1 MRLEGLVREVEEL
14 LRGPVRVLEDLSF
27 SNRALVAR
35 LAVGESTVVAKRP
48 HRETAFR
55 NELEAL
61 RILPESA
68 RAALVTAGVHTIV
81 MEDLGSGPS
90 LADLLLDND
99 QVAAETALFGW
110 ASTLGAALAPT
121 LRYGAGVAPENLE
134 GGLDQLCGFAAD
146 LGVAAPSEVR
156 ADVDR
161 ISMLLA
167 KPGPWLA
174 FCPGDTCPDNNR
186 VYADGS
192 VRLFDFEH
200 AGWRHASMEAA
211 YCRAPFCTCWCV
223 AGLPIGM
230 TDQMEQAFMES
241 LSPPDRERFSDAV
254 GVAAVGYM
262 IATFGYFRQHV
273 MNDSPVGPRDR
284 APCTGRQYLYSRL
297 EMIVRDGQLP
307 ALVEFADRLAL
318 AMRRRWP
325 ETAALARYP
334 AFR

>member
-14 LRGPVRVLEDLSF
+14 LPGPVRVLEDLSF

-48 HRETAFR
+48 HREAAFR

-61 RILPESA
+61 TVLPERV
-68 RAALVTAGVHTIV
+68 RAALVAAGAQTIV

-90 LADLLLDND
+90 LADLLLGDD
-99 QVAAETALFGW
+99 PVAAETALMAW

-121 LRYGAGVAPENLE
+121 LRDGEGTGLENLQD
-134 GGLDQLCGFAAD
+134 GLDQLCGFAAD
-146 LGVAAPSEVR
+146 LGIAAPSEVR

-161 ISMLLA
+161 ISALLA
-167 KPGPWLA
+167 EPGPWLA

-192 VRLFDFEH
+192 VRLFDFER
-200 AGWRHASMEAA
+200 AGWRHAAMEAA

-223 AGLPIGM
+223 AGLPTGL
-230 TDQMEQAFMES
+230 TDQMEQTFVES
-241 LSPPDRERFSDAV
+241 LSPPDRDRFTNAV
-254 GVAAVGYM
+254 GVAAVGYTL
-262 IATFGYFRQHV
+262 ATFGFFRQYV
-273 MNDSPVGPRDR
+273 MNDSPVGPPDR
-284 APCTGRQYLYSRL
+284 APSTGRQYLYSRL
-297 EMIVRDGQLP
+297 EMIMRDGQLP
-307 ALVEFADRLAL
+307 ALAEFADRVAI

-325 ETAALARYP
+325 EAAALPRYP